1 MNDLG
6 RRYYLFMSTPKNR
19 QKVLGAAIAAAAI
32 LNLIGSTYGQS
43 HAHSRTVAVLFG
55 ISFLLLG
62 AAVVLMFTYRKAR

>member
-6 RRYYLFMSTPKNR
+6 RRYWLFIGNPKNR
-19 QKVLGAAIAAAAI
+19 QRVLGAAIGAAAI
-32 LNLIGSTYGQS
+32 LNLIGTAYGQS

-62 AAVVLMFTYRKAR
+62 AAVVLMFTTRKAR